1 MLSRRPPLLLAASFL
16 ALSLVAACGDDDDD
30 DNAAT
35 AEATSTAGGDTG
47 GDPCPGEDGAGDGD
61 AAASGDTVRVHYC
74 GTLDDGT
81 LFDSSEDD
89 PNEAPLEFT
98 LGAGDVVPGFDAAV
112 TGMLVGERKTVTI
125 SAADA
130 YGERSEDLVQEIPV
144 EQFGGQVPEPG
155 SQVQSSTGATA
166 TILEVNEDTVTVDFN
181 HRLAGENLTFEI
193 ELVEIV

>member
-1 MLSRRPPLLLAASFL
+1 MLSRRTLVLLVVAFVAVST
-16 ALSLVAACGDDDDD
+16 AACGDDDDD
-30 DNAAT
+30 DDDAA
-35 AEATSTAGGDTG
+35 AETTSTAAEVGA
-47 GDPCPGEDGAGDGD
+47 DPCPGEDGAGEG
-61 AAASGDTVRVHYC
+61 AAAQSGDTVRVHYC

-89 PNEAPLEFT
+89 ANEAPLEFT

-125 SAADA
+125 PAADA
-130 YGERSEDLVQEIPV
+130 YGERSEDLVQEIPI

-155 SQVQSSTGATA
+155 TQVQSPDGATA
-166 TILEVNEDTVTVDFN
+166 TIVEVGDETVTVDFN
-181 HRLAGENLTFEI
+181 HRLAGEDLTFEI